1 MTNSNTTTLAA
12 GCLGLVMV
20 ASPSVAAEWYAGAGV
35 GQTDVPGFSLSDLDD
50 GSLTSGSVDGTDTGW
65 TLYGGVRLN
74 KYLGLEADYIDL
86 GTFRI
91 DAVSDGTGTDFAA
104 GPVTAAA
111 SADGFSLS
119 ALGLIPVSDNFDLF
133 ARAGY
138 FDIDVDTTVTDSTG
152 LVGDGTSDD
161 GFVYGIG
168 AQYNFRAP
176 FTLRLEWNRYDAIEE
191 VDFIRIAGQFRF
203 GSN

>member
-20 ASPSVAAEWYAGAGV
+20 ASPSVAAEWYVGAGV

-50 GSLTSGSVDGTDTGW
+50 GSLTSGSVDETDTGW
-65 TLYGGVRLN
+65 TLYGGVRLH

-119 ALGLIPVSDNFDLF
+119 ALGLIPVGDNFDLF
-133 ARAGY
+133 ARAGIRT
-138 FDIDVDTTVTDSTG
+138 IDTVCAVCGPNPFRTKRKLDANRARIGNSARSSVFF
-152 LVGDGTSDD
+152 VG
-161 GFVYGIG
+161 
-168 AQYNFRAP
+168 R
-176 FTLRLEWNRYDAIEE
+176 
-191 VDFIRIAGQFRF
+191 RIFA
-203 GSN
+203 SALL